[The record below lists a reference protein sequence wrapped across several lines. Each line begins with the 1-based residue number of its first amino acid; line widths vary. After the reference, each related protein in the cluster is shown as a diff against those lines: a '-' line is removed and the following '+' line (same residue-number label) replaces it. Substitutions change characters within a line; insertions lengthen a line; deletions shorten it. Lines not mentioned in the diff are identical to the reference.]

1 MRRRVSKRSLAAV
14 WAAAGLVG
22 LGGCGRERP
31 RHAPPATITA
41 ARRVATV
48 EVACTGE
55 GATRT
60 LPATVHARQRAA
72 LAARIAAAVVE
83 LPLREGEA
91 VAAGAVLVR
100 LDDAALRSALVAAEA
115 GAQAAETERAR
126 MESLLQRGAATPRE
140 REEATA
146 RAAAAQASL
155 SAAKDNL
162 AYAVLR
168 APFDGRVAARP
179 ARVGDV
185 VAPGVPLIEIE
196 GEGGFEL
203 RASVEPELAASA
215 RPGLRLE
222 ARVDGQPAA
231 LLATLRAISPA
242 GDPATHRF
250 DVKADLPAT
259 SGLRSGLFARI
270 DWPAGAEEPRLSV
283 PASALFRRGGLTG
296 AFVAD
301 SGRARLRWVAAGA
314 TRAGRTEIRAGLE
327 AGERVIAD
335 PAGLADGVPV
345 VEVH

>member
-1 MRRRVSKRSLAAV
+1 VTTVAV
-14 WAAAGLVG
+14 VRTGAG
-22 LGGCGRERP
+22 
-31 RHAPPATITA
+31 AM
-41 ARRVATV
+41 
-48 EVACTGE
+48 
-55 GATRT
+55 RT

-72 LAARIAAAVVE
+72 LAARIAATVVE
-83 LPLREGEA
+83 LPIREGER
-91 VAAGAVLVR
+91 VGAGAVLVR

-115 GAQAAETERAR
+115 AVQAAEAERAR
-126 MESLLQRGAATPRE
+126 TEALLERGAATPRE
-140 REEATA
+140 REEAAA
-146 RAAAAQASL
+146 RAAASQASL

-185 VAPGVPLIEIE
+185 VAPGVALIEIE
-196 GEGGFEL
+196 GEEGFEL
-203 RASVEPELAASA
+203 RASAEPELAASA
-215 RPGLRLE
+215 RPGLQIE
-222 ARVDGQPAA
+222 ALVDGQPEA

-250 DVKADLPAT
+250 EVKADLPAA

-270 DWPAGAEEPRLSV
+270 AWPAGAEEPRLSV

-296 AFVAD
+296 VFVAD
-301 SGRARLRWVAAGA
+301 SGQARLRWVAAGE
-314 TRAGRTEIRAGLE
+314 TRAGRTEIRAGLD

-345 VEVH
+345 LEAR

>member
-1 MRRRVSKRSLAAV
+1 VVLAA
-14 WAAAGLVG
+14 
-22 LGGCGRERP
+22 CGRERP
-31 RHAPPATITA
+31 RHVPPASTTA
-41 ARRVATV
+41 ARRVRTV
-48 EVACTGE
+48 EVARSSA

-60 LPATVHARQRAA
+60 LPAIVHARQRAA
-72 LAARIAAAVVE
+72 LAARIAATVVE
-83 LPLREGEA
+83 LPIREGER
-91 VAAGAVLVR
+91 VVAGAVLVR

-115 GAQAAETERAR
+115 AVQAAETERAR
-126 MESLLQRGAATPRE
+126 TEALLQRGAATPRE
-140 REEATA
+140 REEAAA

-168 APFDGRVAARP
+168 APFAGRVAARP

-185 VAPGVPLIEIE
+185 VAPGAPLIEIE

-203 RASVEPELAASA
+203 RASVEGELAAGA
-215 RPGLRLE
+215 RPGLQLE
-222 ARVDGQPAA
+222 ALVDGQPTA
-231 LLATLRAISPA
+231 LPATLRAISPA

-250 DVKADLPAT
+250 EVKADLPAA

-270 DWPAGAEEPRLSV
+270 DWPAVAEEPRLSV
-283 PASALFRRGGLTG
+283 PASALFPRGGLTG
-296 AFVAD
+296 VFLAD
-301 SGRARLRWVAAGA
+301 SGQARLRWVAAGA

-345 VEVH
+345 VEAR